1 MDCTCIIVF
10 MTPGGSHFI
19 LCENILRTKEV
30 QPRPRPDNINVLV
43 CGSGGCRGG
52 DYSPGLEAAFS
63 SLAEGMAGCF
73 EAALPGGPVAGNV
86 TWTGS
91 GVWAARAR
99 AVCVDLDTQS
109 WCCEMESGTAPQ
121 NEPVTL
127 GNCDQEQLL

>member
-1 MDCTCIIVF
+1 MQAIRFVTSSCTGCAQNTVE
-10 MTPGGSHFI
+10 GGVMVS
-19 LCENILRTKEV
+19 
-30 QPRPRPDNINVLV
+30 LV
-43 CGSGGCRGG
+43 PALGHGGCQTLGLDDPDTF

-99 AVCVDLDTQS
+99 AVCVDLELES

-121 NEPVTL
+121 NEPVAL